1 MSLNRDALL
10 VARDEMTR
18 VNRSLVGPFEHVVN
32 LLVSNPELAPALRGR
47 GAPEVGTTAYVRR
60 LVLAF
65 AEGRDPRAPQP
76 PTTVPDVMVSVIL
89 RSYFDMSAPDAER
102 TQREHQLAMG
112 AENLVGDLL
121 ERYLAS
127 VLEPRGWV
135 WCSGSVV
142 KSVDF
147 VRPPT
152 RPGDVWRLVQV
163 KNRDNSENSSSSRVR
178 DGNDIEKWFRTF
190 SRTGDTN
197 WPAFPEPSARS
208 CLNEAAFQQFVA
220 TYLRDLR

>member
-1 MSLNRDALL
+1 
-10 VARDEMTR
+10 
-18 VNRSLVGPFEHVVN
+18 
-32 LLVSNPELAPALRGR
+32 
-47 GAPEVGTTAYVRR
+47 
-60 LVLAF
+60 
-65 AEGRDPRAPQP
+65 
-76 PTTVPDVMVSVIL
+76 
-89 RSYFDMSAPDAER
+89 
-102 TQREHQLAMG
+102 MG

-142 KSVDF
+142 KAVDF
-147 VRPPT
+147 LRPPT
-152 RPGDVWRLVQV
+152 RPGAAPLLLQV

-178 DGNDIEKWFRTF
+178 DGTDIEKWFRTY

-197 WPAFPEPSARS
+197 WPAFPDPTARPY
-208 CLNEAAFQQFVA
+208 LNEPAFQQFVA